1 MKCEGCPFHGKL
13 PEQGKCDGC
22 PMSFGCGFAFHR
34 PASCHLTPAAMNLV
48 RLLIEHGI
56 SDKDAELVESAIAGE
71 GRLVLREV
79 CCETCRHFTPW
90 KYYDGEIMW
99 ECGGKGY
106 LDPPKQ
112 PCGDWQDQGGE

>member
-1 MKCEGCPFHGKL
+1 MAVEDISYAVNKL
-13 PEQGKCDGC
+13 LETLATDSPN
-22 PMSFGCGFAFHR
+22 
-34 PASCHLTPAAMNLV
+34 LTP
-48 RLLIEHGI
+48 
-56 SDKDAELVESAIAGE
+56 SDMTAIKLAIAGE

-112 PCGDWQDQGGE
+112 PCEHWQDQGGE

>member
-1 MKCEGCPFHGKL
+1 MAVEDISYAVNKL
-13 PEQGKCDGC
+13 LETLATDSPN
-22 PMSFGCGFAFHR
+22 
-34 PASCHLTPAAMNLV
+34 LTP
-48 RLLIEHGI
+48 
-56 SDKDAELVESAIAGE
+56 SDMTAIKLAIAGE